1 MEKALEKR
9 IIESLKKNTLCDKVV
24 VLAVADCGNF
34 EFITI
39 SLGSSTSVNFIIQ
52 IVHRIATGEIELHQV
67 HAIDSY
73 ISADRIKW
81 IEDSLK

>member
-9 IIESLKKNTLCDKVV
+9 IIESLKEKTLSDKVV
-24 VLAVADCGNF
+24 VLAVANCGNF

-52 IVHRIATGEIELHQV
+52 IVYRISTGEIELHQV

-81 IEDSLK
+81 IEDALK

>member
-24 VLAVADCGNF
+24 VLAKSDCGNF

-52 IVHRIATGEIELHQV
+52 IVHRITSGEIELHQV
-67 HAIDSY
+67 FAIDSY
-73 ISADRIKW
+73 ISTDRIRE
-81 IEDSLK
+81 IEDALK

>member
-24 VLAVADCGNF
+24 ILAKSDCGNF
-34 EFITI
+34 EFITM
-39 SLGSSTSVNFIIQ
+39 SLGSSASVDFIIQ
-52 IVHRIATGEIELHQV
+52 ITHQIVTGEIELHQV
-67 HAIDSY
+67 YAIGSY
-73 ISADRIKW
+73 IHSERIKW

>member
-9 IIESLKKNTLCDKVV
+9 IIESLKEKTLSDKVV

-73 ISADRIKW
+73 IHSERIKW